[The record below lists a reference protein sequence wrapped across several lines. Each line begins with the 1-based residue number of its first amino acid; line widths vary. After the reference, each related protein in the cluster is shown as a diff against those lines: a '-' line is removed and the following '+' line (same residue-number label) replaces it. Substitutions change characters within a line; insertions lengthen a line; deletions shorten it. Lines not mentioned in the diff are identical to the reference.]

1 MQRGICAYEEEIELP
16 LPSGGASLEHLAT
29 EIATRLDPGL
39 VPIRLAVVESGRRGY
54 LCELGVVSGLGPE
67 LRDRVHSIF
76 GFRRR
81 ATERTA
87 EFTTVFVVPT
97 GIGCSLG
104 GHAGDAN
111 VAAQLLAA
119 VSDRLVTH
127 PNVVNASD
135 VNELPPNGLYVEGS
149 ILASFLMGAVGL
161 QPVRSNR
168 VLALVD
174 DHPEKRFT
182 AAAVNSVSAA
192 RACYGLR
199 SAGVALLAPPLSLCS
214 RYAPSGRATGAVAG
228 LERVVDVL
236 DRRCGEYDAVAL
248 STQIEVPFSYHLDY
262 YQQAGAMIN
271 PWGGVEALL
280 THTLSSLFRLPSA
293 HSPMFASD
301 AVAALDPGVV
311 DPRMAAEVISLGF
324 FMSVLKG
331 LQRSPRIVDL
341 DAPPPAGVLTV
352 EDVSCLVVP
361 DGALGLPTLAALEQ
375 GIPVIAVRE
384 NANVMAN
391 DLAELPWAPGGLI
404 RVDNHWEA
412 AGVVAALRAGIDPA
426 AVRRPLAD
434 TPVDG
439 RAGRRARS
447 RSRAP
452 AAGSAPA
459 SSSRASDRSASRVRA
474 SAR

>member
-1 MQRGICAYEEEIELP
+1 
-16 LPSGGASLEHLAT
+16 
-29 EIATRLDPGL
+29 
-39 VPIRLAVVESGRRGY
+39 VPVRLAVTGRGPRGY
-54 LCELGVVSGLGPE
+54 RCELGIVSGLDAE
-67 LRDRVHSIF
+67 LRGRASPIF
-76 GFRRR
+76 DVRRR
-81 ATERTA
+81 SGEHTA
-87 EFTTVFVVPT
+87 AFTTVLVVPT
-97 GIGCSLG
+97 GIGCVLG

-149 ILASFLMGAVGL
+149 ILASFLMGTVGL

-168 VLALVD
+168 VLSLVD
-174 DHPEKRFT
+174 DHPVERFT

-199 SAGVALLAPPLSLCS
+199 SAGVAPLDPPLSLCS
-214 RYAPSGRATGAVAG
+214 RYAPSGRATGVVSG
-228 LERVVDVL
+228 LERVLDVL
-236 DRRCGEYDAVAL
+236 DERLGEYDAVAL
-248 STQIEVPFSYHLDY
+248 STQVEVPFSYHLDY
-262 YQQAGAMIN
+262 YAERGEMVN

-280 THTLSSLFRLPSA
+280 THTLSCLYQVPSA

-301 AVAALDPGVV
+301 EVAALDPGVV

-341 DAPPPAGVLTV
+341 AGEPASAGVLGA
-352 EDVSCLVVP
+352 EDVSCLVIP

-384 NANVMAN
+384 NTNLMAN
-391 DLAELPWAPGGLI
+391 DLTELPWAPGGLI
-404 RVDNHWEA
+404 QVANYWEA

-426 AVRRPLAD
+426 AARRPLAD
-434 TPVDG
+434 TLVD
-439 RAGRRARS
+439 
-447 RSRAP
+447 
-452 AAGSAPA
+452 APA
-459 SSSRASDRSASRVRA
+459 SEA
-474 SAR
+474 SAVGRPRVGST